1 MAVRVQVPSRVQTKE
16 FCFFTTFVSLKKKY
30 SILACLLLSYS
41 IVLAHSLVPHH
52 HHVSEV
58 ELAAHH
64 QAEHEHHDDGES
76 DELSHI
82 LSHFIHSADAYT
94 VSNDSRSG
102 KNQTYQFVVFPAD
115 LVQPFSI
122 CELSTLFFVEKPP
135 DRTPVYFLLRSLSS
149 GLRAPPSI
157 VS

>member
-1 MAVRVQVPSRVQTKE
+1 
-16 FCFFTTFVSLKKKY
+16 LKKKY
-30 SILACLLLSYS
+30 SILVCLLLSYS

-58 ELAAHH
+58 ELSAHH
-64 QAEHEHHDDGES
+64 QTEHEHHDDGEA

-82 LSHFIHSADAYT
+82 LSHFIHSADVYI

-102 KNQTYQFVVFPAD
+102 KHHSDQLVLFPAD
-115 LVQPFSI
+115 VVQPLSI
-122 CELSTLFFVEKPP
+122 KTSFTFHFVEKPP
-135 DRTPVYFLLRSLSS
+135 DRTSVYRLLRSLSS

-157 VS
+157 IS